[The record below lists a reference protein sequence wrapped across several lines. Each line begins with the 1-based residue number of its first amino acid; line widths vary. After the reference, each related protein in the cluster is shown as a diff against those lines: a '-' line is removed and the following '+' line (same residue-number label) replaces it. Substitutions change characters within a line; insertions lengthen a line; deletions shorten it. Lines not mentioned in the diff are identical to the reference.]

1 MNTATISAEIKTSDI
16 PLLEA
21 LLKKFKAKSIKIE
34 IPKDDTKMSK
44 EAYFERIDEARKG
57 KDIEMSREKLR
68 KLMFE

>member
-34 IPKDDTKMSK
+34 IPKDDAKMTK
-44 EAYFERIDEARKG
+44 EEYFEMIDERRKG

-68 KLMFE
+68 ELMFE